1 MSIDAELMSIQAD
14 IRVSATMLEA
24 LVAFEQGRETLAWYC
39 LMLWCEAKDERAA
52 LMEQAQALKL
62 TQEPDFII

>member
-52 LMEQAQALKL
+52 
-62 TQEPDFII
+62 I